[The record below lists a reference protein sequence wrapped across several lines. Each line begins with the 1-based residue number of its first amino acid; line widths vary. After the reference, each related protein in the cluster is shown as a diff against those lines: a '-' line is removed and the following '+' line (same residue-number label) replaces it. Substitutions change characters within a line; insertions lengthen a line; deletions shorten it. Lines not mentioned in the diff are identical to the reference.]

1 MSDLVTTAIA
11 TGGTSF
17 DTATCIGGHKQ
28 DPFKIYGSSGVLYE
42 HDMLQT
48 KTEYQSLELNT
59 TLETYDAT
67 NAPNGAKPTRS
78 PFADDANA
86 YFVGDTNFQDA
97 GNGLVRF
104 KRTFSRVPTSYEIPY
119 GLYSRTMPII
129 SAHSDTTTLT
139 TGFNTSDSI
148 VALIMTNTDSEANSE
163 QFFIDNIDNSTV
175 LRHELTFAQLNSGYS
190 YPFENADNLV
200 VGLPNGNTTHINENT
215 KYRFVVKGVWD
226 SNFNGS
232 LKNSISEGLFI
243 SFPSNFEANFQLK
256 KQSSNDHIY
265 DIGRLV
271 TNLKVVDYD
280 SNGFIAISQSP
291 IDWIG
296 TKYNQGYT
304 RSSPRAFAWGLVR
317 QFSSFNGVTLH
328 PFDALGFSAV
338 TYMTSAGGTSRSEE
352 LEENMPAKVS
362 YRFVKADALDGLSLA
377 NKLILPESVTNNSTP
392 TRNEYLELVN
402 DGTFVASEVEFLE
415 RYLGNIYKIGQIKTQ
430 LK

>member
-28 DPFKIYGSSGVLYE
+28 DPFKIYGASGVLYE

-48 KTEYQSLELNT
+48 KTEYQSLELNST
-59 TLETYDAT
+59 METYDAT

-129 SAHSDTTTLT
+129 SAHSATTTLT
-139 TGFNTSDSI
+139 TGFDTANSFAGI
-148 VALIMTNTDSEANSE
+148 IYTNTDSEANSE
-163 QFFIDNIDNSTV
+163 QFFIDNIDDTNV
-175 LRHELTFAQLNSGYS
+175 VKHELTFAQLNSGYS
-190 YPFENADNLV
+190 YPFENPDSIL
-200 VGLPNGNTTHINENT
+200 VGLTNGSNTHINENT

-226 SNFNGS
+226 SGFNGS
-232 LKNSISEGLFI
+232 LKTSISECIFI
-243 SFPSNFEANFQLK
+243 SFPTNFEANFRLQK
-256 KQSSNDHIY
+256 TINHDYIY
-265 DIGRLV
+265 NIGRLV

-296 TKYNQGYT
+296 TKFSQGYT
-304 RSSPRAFAWGLVR
+304 RSSTRDFSWGLID
-317 QFSSFNGVTLH
+317 QFNNYGVQI
-328 PFDALGFSAV
+328 FDALGFSAV
-338 TYMTSAGGTSRSEE
+338 TYMTSAGGTARSEE
-352 LEENMPAKVS
+352 VEENMPAKVS

-377 NKLILPESVTNNSTP
+377 NKFILPESVTSSSTP
-392 TRNEYLELVN
+392 TRDEYLELVN

>member
-28 DPFKIYGSSGVLYE
+28 DPFKIYGASGVLYE

-59 TLETYDAT
+59 TMDAYDAST
-67 NAPNGAKPTRS
+67 NPNGAKPTRS

-104 KRTFSRVPTSYEIPY
+104 KRTFSRVPTTYEIPY

-139 TGFNTSDSI
+139 TGFDTSNSFVGVI
-148 VALIMTNTDSEANSE
+148 YTNTDSEANSE
-163 QFFIDNIDNSTV
+163 QFFIDNIDDTTV
-175 LRHELTFAQLNSGYS
+175 VKHKLTLAQLNSGYS
-190 YPFENADNLV
+190 YTFENPDNIL
-200 VGLPNGNTTHINENT
+200 VGLTNGSNTHINENT

-226 SNFNGS
+226 SGFNGS
-232 LKNSISEGLFI
+232 LKNSISEGIFI
-243 SFPSNFEANFQLK
+243 SFPSNFEANLQLK
-256 KQSSNDHIY
+256 KYSDNSHTY
-265 DIGRLV
+265 TIGKLV
-271 TNLKVVDYD
+271 TDLKVVDYD

-291 IDWIG
+291 VDWIG
-296 TKYNQGYT
+296 TKYSQGYT
-304 RSSPRAFAWGLVR
+304 RNSPRAFAWGLVR

-338 TYMTSAGGTSRSEE
+338 TYMTSAGGTSRSEQ

-362 YRFVKADALDGLSLA
+362 YRFVKADELDGLSLA
-377 NKLILPESVTNNSTP
+377 NKLKLPESVTNNSTP

-402 DGTFVASEVEFLE
+402 DGTFVASEVEFIE

>member
-28 DPFKIYGSSGVLYE
+28 DPFKIYGASGVLYE

-59 TLETYDAT
+59 TMDAYDAST
-67 NAPNGAKPTRS
+67 NPNGAKPTRS

-104 KRTFSRVPTSYEIPY
+104 KRTFSRVPTTYEIPY

-129 SAHSDTTTLT
+129 SAHSATTTLT
-139 TGFNTSDSI
+139 TGFDTANSFAGI
-148 VALIMTNTDSEANSE
+148 IYTNTDSEANSE
-163 QFFIDNIDNSTV
+163 QFFIDNIDDTNV
-175 LRHELTFAQLNSGYS
+175 VRHELTFAQLNSGYS
-190 YPFENADNLV
+190 YPFENPDIIR
-200 VGLPNGNTTHINENT
+200 VGLTNGSTTSINSNT

-243 SFPSNFEANFQLK
+243 SFPTNFEANFHLRK
-256 KQSSNDHIY
+256 YTSNDHIY
-265 DIGRLV
+265 DVGRLV
-271 TNLKVVDYD
+271 RDLKIVDYD

-296 TKYNQGYT
+296 TKYSQGYN
-304 RSSPRAFAWGLVR
+304 RSSPRDFSWGLIDQVD
-317 QFSSFNGVTLH
+317 NGVLI
-328 PFDALGFSAV
+328 FDALGFSAV
-338 TYMTSAGGTSRSEE
+338 TYMTSAGGTARSEE

-377 NKLILPESVTNNSTP
+377 NKLILPESVTNSSTP
-392 TRNEYLELVN
+392 TRDEYLELVN

>member
-1 MSDLVTTAIA
+1 M
-11 TGGTSF
+11 
-17 DTATCIGGHKQ
+17 
-28 DPFKIYGSSGVLYE
+28 
-42 HDMLQT
+42 
-48 KTEYQSLELNT
+48 
-59 TLETYDAT
+59 
-67 NAPNGAKPTRS
+67 
-78 PFADDANA
+78 
-86 YFVGDTNFQDA
+86 
-97 GNGLVRF
+97 
-104 KRTFSRVPTSYEIPY
+104 
-119 GLYSRTMPII
+119 
-129 SAHSDTTTLT
+129 
-139 TGFNTSDSI
+139 
-148 VALIMTNTDSEANSE
+148 
-163 QFFIDNIDNSTV
+163 
-175 LRHELTFAQLNSGYS
+175 
-190 YPFENADNLV
+190 
-200 VGLPNGNTTHINENT
+200 
-215 KYRFVVKGVWD
+215 WD